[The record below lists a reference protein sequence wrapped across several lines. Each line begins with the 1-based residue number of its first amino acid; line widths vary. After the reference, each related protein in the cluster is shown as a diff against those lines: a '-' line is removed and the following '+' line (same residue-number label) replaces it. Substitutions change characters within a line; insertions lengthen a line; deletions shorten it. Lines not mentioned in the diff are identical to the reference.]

1 MKKLIKS
8 QSGFTLI
15 EVLIAITILAFL
27 MAGVYTIVS
36 NSVDTKDRILTED
49 KSFVQVM
56 RAFERLQGD
65 VAQLWT
71 PLYAHAK
78 YNATAER
85 ARAQQAGQ
93 EFKPS
98 SFKGTDRFPF
108 ETVTGKPAPAI
119 ISEEKSE
126 IIFFTAA
133 NRRKLQNSKQSRYA
147 WVKHS
152 LRKSEEVVTS
162 DSAPDAGQSEWV
174 RTFQNE
180 NLWEENFSFDDT
192 APQVLLRGVKALE
205 FNFWDQRNEKW
216 VDRLQ
221 DSTDPDLLRVLKVK
235 LTWIDPEGI
244 EHSFERIIRPIW
256 PNFDTKKDEEEKEL
270 FRKKNQGGGGS
281 QEGGSPQS
289 PNDGG
294 DDGGED

>member
-1 MKKLIKS
+1 MKKLIS
-8 QSGFTLI
+8 AQSGFTLI

-36 NSVDTKDRILTED
+36 NSVDTKDRVLAED

-56 RAFERLQGD
+56 RAFDRLQGD

-71 PLYAHAK
+71 PLYSHAK
-78 YNATAER
+78 YNATIER

-98 SFKGTDRFPF
+98 PFKATDRFPF

-119 ISEEKSE
+119 VSEEKSE

-152 LRKSEEVVTS
+152 LRKSDNVVTS
-162 DSAPDAGQSEWV
+162 DDAPDAGQSEWI

-180 NLWEENFSFDDT
+180 NLWDENFNFDDT
-192 APQVLLRGVKALE
+192 PPQVLLRGVKALE
-205 FNFWDQRNEKW
+205 FNFWDQRSEKW

-221 DSTDPDLLRVLKVK
+221 DSTDPDLLHVLKVK
-235 LTWIDPEGI
+235 LTWIDPDGAEQT
-244 EHSFERIIRPIW
+244 FERVMRPIW
-256 PNFDTKKDEEEKEL
+256 PVFDTKKDEEEKEM
-270 FRKKNQGGGGS
+270 FRKKNQGGSGGA
-281 QEGGSPQS
+281 QGGGEPQPPEGG
-289 PNDGG
+289 
-294 DDGGED
+294 ETE